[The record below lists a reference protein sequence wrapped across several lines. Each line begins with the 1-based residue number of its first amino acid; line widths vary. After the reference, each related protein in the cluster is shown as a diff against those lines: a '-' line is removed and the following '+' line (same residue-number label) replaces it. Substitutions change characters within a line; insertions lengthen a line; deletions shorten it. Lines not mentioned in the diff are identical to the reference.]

1 MKFFDLESPLMQGLN
16 KAADLMILNILTLV
30 CCIPIITAGASIT
43 AMHYMALKMAR
54 NEECYIVR
62 DFFKSFKLNFK
73 QATLIWL
80 LVFFI
85 LVVLV
90 GDFYIM
96 NYMEMAFGNVLK
108 IILTVIAFVALFT
121 YMFLFPVLARFD
133 NTIIRTF
140 KNAFFIGIMQ
150 FPKTILMMIL
160 SVAPVVLFLFLPQIM
175 PIIFCFGMAVP
186 AWLSAK
192 LYSNFFRRLEDQINA
207 ANAPE
212 EGEIPPADEEDER
225 IFKDE
230 LDESL
235 LEDPRI
241 GGGQA

>member
-1 MKFFDLESPLMQGLN
+1 MKFFDLDSPLMQALN
-16 KAADLMILNILTLV
+16 KVADLMILNILTLV

-73 QATLIWL
+73 QATVLWV

-85 LVVLV
+85 LLVLV

-96 NYMEMAFGNVLK
+96 NHTEMAFANVLK
-108 IILTVIAFVALFT
+108 VILTVIAFVALFT
-121 YMFLFPVLARFD
+121 YMFLFPVLAKFD
-133 NTIIRTF
+133 NTIMRTI

-150 FPKTILMMIL
+150 FPKTVLMMIL
-160 SVAPVVLFLFLPQIM
+160 SVVPVVLFLLFPQIT
-175 PIIFCFGMAVP
+175 PIIFCFGISAP
-186 AWLSAK
+186 AWVSAK
-192 LYSNFFRRLEDQINA
+192 LYSGFFKKLEDQINA
-207 ANAPE
+207 ANAPQEEEHALE
-212 EGEIPPADEEDER
+212 EGEDER

-235 LEDPRI
+235 LDDPRI

>member
-1 MKFFDLESPLMQGLN
+1 MKFFDLESPLMQALN
-16 KAADLMILNILTLV
+16 KVADLMILNLLTLL

-54 NEECYIVR
+54 NEECYIIK

-73 QATLIWL
+73 QATIIWVM
-80 LVFFI
+80 VFFI

-90 GDFYIM
+90 GDFLII
-96 NYMEMAFGNVLK
+96 NSVEMAFAKVMK
-108 IILTVIAFVALFT
+108 IILSVIAFVALFT
-121 YMFLFPVLARFD
+121 YMFLFPVLAKFD
-133 NTIIRTF
+133 NTILRTF
-140 KNAFFIGIMQ
+140 KNAFFVGILQ
-150 FPKTILMMIL
+150 FPKTILMMVL
-160 SVAPVVLFLFLPQIM
+160 SVAPVILFLFIPQIT
-175 PIIFCFGMAVP
+175 PIIFCFGMAAP
-186 AWLSAK
+186 AWVSAK

-212 EGEIPPADEEDER
+212 EGADEGLEEEDER

-235 LEDPRI
+235 MEDPRI
-241 GGGQA
+241 GGGQV